1 MRCGK
6 TRLIEIRNFEDFS
19 IEPAGNMTFLTG
31 KNGAGKTNIIEAIYF
46 ASVGKSFRTSNDEE
60 LIRLDKEE
68 GTILLD
74 FTVRG
79 VTHEIKI
86 KLSRNKGKKILINE
100 TATKKR
106 ELMGMFR
113 TVLFTPDELQ
123 LIKGAPQNRRRFIDL
138 EISQVSPRYY
148 EEILRYGRAVQ
159 QRNAAFKE
167 ARFHGFMA
175 DVDVWDMQI
184 AKGAS
189 YIVKKRMETIGKINE
204 IVSSMESL
212 LTDEKESILIKYR
225 KSGNQEERFD
235 EEWYLEKLA
244 LSREED
250 SRFCHT
256 SIGPHRDDL
265 IFLMNGNDISSYGS
279 QGQQRTAALS
289 LKLAQI
295 QLMREVMKE
304 SPILLLDDVLSE
316 LDSNRKTYLLESI
329 KDTQTI
335 ITCTGL
341 DEFISKHLPIQ
352 RMFQIKAGKIVKE
365 N

>member
-1 MRCGK
+1 M
-6 TRLIEIRNFEDFS
+6 
-19 IEPAGNMTFLTG
+19 
-31 KNGAGKTNIIEAIYF
+31 
-46 ASVGKSFRTSNDEE
+46 GKSFRTSNDEE
-60 LIRLDKEE
+60 LIRLNKEE

-74 FTVRG
+74 FSVRG

-113 TVLFTPDELQ
+113 TVLFTPDDLQ

-167 ARFHGFMA
+167 ARFHGFTA

-235 EEWYLEKLA
+235 EEWYLENWLFPEKKTAVFAILP
-244 LSREED
+244 SVR
-250 SRFCHT
+250 
-256 SIGPHRDDL
+256 IG
-265 IFLMNGNDISSYGS
+265 M
-279 QGQQRTAALS
+279 T
-289 LKLAQI
+289 
-295 QLMREVMKE
+295 
-304 SPILLLDDVLSE
+304 
-316 LDSNRKTYLLESI
+316 
-329 KDTQTI
+329 
-335 ITCTGL
+335 
-341 DEFISKHLPIQ
+341 
-352 RMFQIKAGKIVKE
+352 
-365 N
+365 

>member
-1 MRCGK
+1 
-6 TRLIEIRNFEDFS
+6 
-19 IEPAGNMTFLTG
+19 
-31 KNGAGKTNIIEAIYF
+31 
-46 ASVGKSFRTSNDEE
+46 
-60 LIRLDKEE
+60 
-68 GTILLD
+68 
-74 FTVRG
+74 
-79 VTHEIKI
+79 
-86 KLSRNKGKKILINE
+86 
-100 TATKKR
+100 
-106 ELMGMFR
+106 MGMFR
-113 TVLFTPDELQ
+113 TVLFTPDDLQ

-167 ARFHGFMA
+167 ARFHGFTA

-279 QGQQRTAALS
+279 QGQQRTSILS
-289 LKLAQI
+289 VKLAE
-295 QLMREVMKE
+295 LEFVKKE
-304 SPILLLDDVLSE
+304 TGEYPLLLLDDVGSE
-316 LDSNRKTYLLESI
+316 LDKERRDALFFYLIEKEI
-329 KDTQTI
+329 QTI
-335 ITCTGL
+335 ITTA
-341 DEFISKHLPIQ
+341 DESLGAYGKE
-352 RMFQIKAGKIVKE
+352 IKIEG
-365 N
+365 